1 MVKDI
6 LQAAEQKMKKS
17 LENVQTELASL
28 RTGRASAAL
37 LDGIKID
44 AYGQASPIKQ
54 VGNVN
59 VQDTKTLIV
68 QVWDKGLVQSVEKAI
83 REANLGLNPV
93 AEGQSVRV
101 SIPPLTED
109 RRKEYVKLAK
119 KLAED
124 GKVAIRN
131 IRRDAV
137 QQVERSEKD
146 KAITEDDKA
155 RGKKDADA
163 LTQRFEK
170 TIDELTAKKE
180 KEILDV

>member
-59 VQDTKTLIV
+59 VQDTKTLMV

-146 KAITEDDKA
+146 KAITEDDKT
-155 RGKKDADA
+155 RGKKDADV